1 MKKVSIII
9 PVYNASAFI
18 KNCIDSVRSQT
29 MTDGVECILID
40 DCSIDNTLDNIQS
53 LIENETLTLRNGI
66 KDAYETLRYEDHSSN
81 VTFRLLCQERNQGP
95 SAARNRGIREA
106 KGEYVFFLDADDTI
120 TPDCIELLYGL
131 AKQHDADYVQGKYET
146 SYEDENVP
154 SSVNGLYTPLGL
166 PVSGEQKRLSTYGA
180 QENED
185 NIELLNSS
193 TIDPST
199 PLVLTDRKE
208 IKRLLLNHNKIQFTP
223 HNRLVRRQMII
234 DNGLF
239 FNEAI
244 KVREDFLWMTFVA
257 KYVKRFASCDKPT
270 YNRGYNEESLT
281 NNINKEREIAGYCVL
296 IETMVAN
303 YDRFQLGYQKE
314 LALEAL
320 MMALKAGY
328 YHDEAERQHLIEVVM
343 SKNNFIENILLKLFL
358 RTYNPKLLHLLV
370 RIYKIKD

>member
-1 MKKVSIII
+1 MTKVSIIV

-18 KNCIDSVRSQT
+18 KGCIDSVKSQT

-40 DCSIDNTLDNIQS
+40 DCSTDNTLDKIQS
-53 LIENETLTLRNGI
+53 IINVNDNANGNI
-66 KDAYETLRYEDHSSN
+66 S
-81 VTFRLLCQERNQGP
+81 LLCQERNQGP

-146 SYEDENVP
+146 SYEDEDENEDVP
-154 SSVNGLYTPLGL
+154 SSA
-166 PVSGEQKRLSTYGA
+166 RLSTYGA

-193 TIDPST
+193 TLEPSI

-223 HNRLVRRQMII
+223 HNRLVRRQMIL

-239 FNEAI
+239 FNEQI

-270 YNRGYNEESLT
+270 YIRGYNEDSLT
-281 NNINKEREIAGYCVL
+281 NNINKEREIAGYRVL

-303 YDRFQLGYQKE
+303 YDKFQLGYQKE

-328 YHDEAERQHLIEVVM
+328 YHDEAERQHLIDVVM
-343 SKNNFIENILLKLFL
+343 SKNNFIENILLKLYL
-358 RTYNPKLLHLLV
+358 RTENPKFLHLLV
-370 RIYKIKD
+370 RLYKV